1 MAATTPTSPQDA
13 FSRAWKT
20 YTERLTAS
28 ELSQIKAPTSLSD
41 LLLHAKK
48 ITESFDP
55 STKARSLSQRLGTAA
70 QKLQPFERILE
81 GVVKLSPQAGQLIW
95 GSVSFI
101 LEMARNNGDVVEETM
116 DFFVA
121 MADEM
126 EYVKLL
132 ETTFRDAPL
141 VNTVVES
148 LYVAVLEFW
157 VKAVKYNRP
166 KASQRA
172 RIISAVKQFISSG
185 YMLQEFRK
193 LKTKIDTQ
201 KERLHHVASAQHY
214 TYSSGHHQQ
223 SQQEAETARR
233 LRLVAWINPPSYE
246 ADLHAAEKRH
256 YAGTC
261 EWIRDKY
268 QYSAL
273 VTTEDNLL
281 LVVYGIPG
289 AGKTI
294 LSSWLINQAITRA
307 VENEDIVLF
316 HFFKA
321 SDDSKNTPLAAMR
334 SLLDQLYEHM
344 RRTHHALLSVLES
357 ELDSL
362 LHKSHISFTRLWTV
376 LSSFILKLQN
386 QSSPMLTTTVT
397 IILDAMDECKGPKPL
412 VRELQK
418 HIKTTSGATR
428 IIVTSRKVG
437 GHIDE
442 LGTAPTDR
450 LRVLNITKDD
460 VKKDIASFT
469 RHKIGKIERLQ
480 GEQHLDLRNSV
491 IAALGKVENHEGMFL
506 WTYLM
511 YKE

>member
-28 ELSQIKAPTSLSD
+28 ELSQIKAPTTLSD
-41 LLLHAKK
+41 LLTHAQK
-48 ITESFDP
+48 ITESFDS
-55 STKARSLSQRLGTAA
+55 STKVRSLSQRLGTAA

-121 MADEM
+121 MADEV
-126 EYVKLL
+126 EYVKIL

-157 VKAVKYNRP
+157 VKAVKYYRP

-172 RIISAVKQFISSG
+172 RALPIHNIVDRTISSLEGIISAVKQFVSSG

-246 ADLHAAEKRH
+246 ADLHATEKLH

-261 EWIRDKY
+261 EWIRDKH

-273 VTTEDNLL
+273 VTTENNLL

-294 LSSWLINQAITRA
+294 LSSWLINQAVTRA
-307 VENEDIVLF
+307 VENKDIVLF

-334 SLLDQLYEHM
+334 SLFYQLYEHM
-344 RRTHHALLSVLES
+344 RRTHHTLLDVLES

-362 LHKSHISFTRLWTV
+362 LHNPHISFTRLWAV
-376 LSSFILKLQN
+376 LSSFILKLQDP
-386 QSSPMLTTTVT
+386 SSPLLPTTTTVT
-397 IILDAMDECKGPKPL
+397 IILDAMDECKGPKSL

-418 HIKTTSGATR
+418 IHQNYIGCDQD
-428 IIVTSRKVG
+428 
-437 GHIDE
+437 HC
-442 LGTAPTDR
+442 
-450 LRVLNITKDD
+450 
-460 VKKDIASFT
+460 DIA
-469 RHKIGKIERLQ
+469 Q
-480 GEQHLDLRNSV
+480 
-491 IAALGKVENHEGMFL
+491 
-506 WTYLM
+506 
-511 YKE
+511 